1 LDLSEVQKAMVPG
14 AKEVLKTGIGL
25 DAGKEAFL
33 LTTISVALEESGG
46 NQNLAAR
53 KLGISQ
59 SYISQAVNGKTLVRF
74 RGKKKP
80 AELK

>member
-1 LDLSEVQKAMVPG
+1 MDLSEVQKAMVPG

-33 LTTISVALEESGG
+33 LTAISVALEESGN

-53 KLGISQ
+53 KLGVSQ
-59 SYISQAVNGKTLVRF
+59 SYISQAVNGKTLTRF
-74 RGKKKP
+74 RGKKKE
-80 AELK
+80 AEPK